1 MEKKIIIVG
10 AGVAGLIAAKH
21 CEEKGYQP
29 LILEASD
36 RAGGRV
42 KTDQIDGFFLDHGFQ
57 VLLTEYAEVQRYLDL
72 PKLDLC
78 RFQPGAVIYS
88 NGRSFRFADP
98 LRDPSQLWT
107 ALFSP
112 IGSLWDKIKIWQLN
126 RQLQSTPREQIFDGN
141 PQSTLDF
148 LRQYG
153 FSERIIQQFFRPF
166 FGGIFLENDLSTPAT
181 MFRFVFKMFGK
192 GYAAIPARGMEEV
205 VKQLQAK
212 LQQSTFRFNTPV
224 QEIQEN
230 YLITQTGER
239 LDFDKVIVTGNPTN
253 LIPGLRGQPQAYQG
267 TYNLYFAANFSPLQ
281 APLIG
286 LVADADNPINSF
298 CVLSEVS
305 TAYAPAGK
313 VLISVSLKSDTIATP
328 ETVSAALKRVVK
340 RADLELTHLKTFHIP
355 ESLPVVE
362 ELRYAIPSTQY
373 ALNNNIILA
382 GDQLLNASLDAA
394 MRSGRDAVA
403 NV

>member
-10 AGVAGLIAAKH
+10 AGVAGLIAAEH
-21 CEEKGYQP
+21 CEEKGYHP

-42 KTDQIDGFFLDHGFQ
+42 KTEQVDGFLLDHGFQ

-72 PKLDLC
+72 GKLDL
-78 RFQPGAVIYS
+78 RHFQPGAAIYS
-88 NGRSFRFADP
+88 GGRSFRFSDP

-126 RQLQSTPREQIFDGN
+126 RQLQNTPREQIFDGN

-153 FSERIIQQFFRPF
+153 FSERIIQQFFQPF

-192 GYAAIPARGMEEV
+192 GYAAIPAKGMEEL

-212 LQQSTFRFNTPV
+212 LQHSTFRFNTPV

-230 YLITQTGER
+230 YLVTQTGER
-239 LDFDKVIVTGNPTN
+239 LDFDKVIVAGNSTN
-253 LIPGLRGQPQAYQG
+253 LIPGLRGQTQAYHG
-267 TYNLYFAANFSPLQ
+267 TYNLYFAANSSPLQ

-286 LVADADNPINSF
+286 LIADVDNPINSF

-305 TAYAPAGK
+305 ADYAPAGK
-313 VLISVSLKSDTIATP
+313 VLVSVSLKSDTIATP
-328 ETVSAALKRVVK
+328 ETVSAALKKVLN

-362 ELRYAIPSTQY
+362 ALRYAIPSTQY
-373 ALNNNIILA
+373 ALNNSIILA

>member
-29 LILEASD
+29 TILEASD

-42 KTDQIDGFFLDHGFQ
+42 KTDQIDGFLLDHGFQ
-57 VLLTEYAEVQRYLDL
+57 VLLTDYAEVQRYLDL
-72 PKLDLC
+72 DSLDL
-78 RFQPGAVIYS
+78 RHFQPGAAIYS
-88 NGRSFRFADP
+88 AGRSFRFSDP

-126 RQLQSTPREQIFDGN
+126 RQLQSTPREQIFDGS

-166 FGGIFLENDLSTPAT
+166 FGGIFLENELSTPAT

-192 GYAAIPARGMEEV
+192 GYAAIPAKGMEEL

-253 LIPGLRGQPQAYQG
+253 LIPGLRGQPQAYLG

-286 LVADADNPINSF
+286 LIADGDNPINSF

-305 TAYAPAGK
+305 AAYAPAGK

-328 ETVSAALKRVVK
+328 ETVSAALKKVLN
-340 RADLELTHLKTFHIP
+340 RADLELTHLKSFHIP
-355 ESLPVVE
+355 ESLPIVE

>member
-1 MEKKIIIVG
+1 MV
-10 AGVAGLIAAKH
+10 
-21 CEEKGYQP
+21 
-29 LILEASD
+29 
-36 RAGGRV
+36 
-42 KTDQIDGFFLDHGFQ
+42 DGFLLDHGFQ
-57 VLLTEYAEVQRYLDL
+57 VLLTEYAEVQRYLNL
-72 PKLDLC
+72 PKLDL
-78 RFQPGAVIYS
+78 RHFQPGAAIYS
-88 NGRSFRFADP
+88 GGRSFRFADP

-107 ALFSP
+107 ALVSP
-112 IGSLWDKIKIWQLN
+112 IGSLWDKIKIWKLN
-126 RQLQSTPREQIFDGN
+126 RQLQSIPREQIFDGN
-141 PQSTLDF
+141 TQSTLDY

-192 GYAAIPARGMEEV
+192 GYAAIPAKGMEEL
-205 VKQLQAK
+205 VKQLQAA
-212 LQQSTFRFNTPV
+212 LQQTTFRFNTPV

-230 YLITQTGER
+230 YLITSNGER
-239 LDFDKVIVTGNPTN
+239 LEFDRVIVTGNPTN
-253 LIPGLRGQPQAYQG
+253 LIPGLRGQTQAYRG
-267 TYNLYFAANFSPLQ
+267 TYNLYFSANFSPLQ

-286 LVADADNPINSF
+286 LITDADNPINSF

-305 TAYAPAGK
+305 AAYAPAGK

-328 ETVSAALKRVVK
+328 ETVNAALKKVLN

-355 ESLPVVE
+355 ESLPIVE

-373 ALNNNIILA
+373 ALNNGIILA